1 MSVPPLICYGA
12 PVAAPSP
19 IDDALR
25 PVGELAAGYVDDG
38 MRVGLGTGRA
48 ASAFVHA
55 LALRAREGL
64 DVVGVPTSEATRR
77 LAESLG
83 LRVTEL
89 DGVGELDLTVDGAD
103 EVDPHL
109 DLIKG
114 LGGALVRE
122 KIVAASSARLVI
134 VVGGEKLVSRLGVK
148 TPVPV
153 EIVQFSRPLC
163 ERLIRALGAEPRLR
177 MTPADSKAPYVTDNG
192 NFILD
197 CHFAGIDH
205 PRALEVALREIP
217 GVVGT
222 GLFLNMAERVLVQEG
237 NTVRVL
243 MAQPSQSGA
252 TLHPIGKGK

>member
-1 MSVPPLICYGA
+1 
-12 PVAAPSP
+12 VAAPSP

-25 PVGELAAGYVDDG
+25 PLGELAAGYVDDG

-55 LALRAREGL
+55 LALRAHEGL
-64 DVVGVPTSEATRR
+64 QVLGVPTSESTRR
-77 LAESLG
+77 LALSLG
-83 LRVTEL
+83 LTLATL
-89 DGVGELDLTVDGAD
+89 DDVGELDLTVDGAD

-134 VVGGEKLVSRLGVK
+134 LVGSEKLVPRLGVK

-153 EIVQFSRPLC
+153 EIVPFARALC
-163 ERLIRALGAEPRLR
+163 QRLIRALGAEARLR
-177 MTPADSKAPYVTDNG
+177 KTPADASQPYVTDNG
-192 NFILD
+192 NHVLD
-197 CHFAGIDH
+197 CHFNGIDH

-217 GVVGT
+217 GIVGT
-222 GLFLNMAERVLVQEG
+222 GFFLNMAERVLVQEG

-243 MAQPSQSGA
+243 MSGPTPSPA
-252 TLHPIGKGK
+252 ALHPIGKGK

>member
-1 MSVPPLICYGA
+1 MP
-12 PVAAPSP
+12 APSP

-25 PVGELAAGYVDDG
+25 PVGELAAGYIDDG

-55 LALRAREGL
+55 LALRIRAEGL

-77 LAESLG
+77 LAQSLA
-83 LRVTEL
+83 LRLAAL
-89 DGVGELDLTVDGAD
+89 DDVGELDLTVDGAD
-103 EVDPHL
+103 EVDPDL

-134 VVGGEKLVSRLGVK
+134 VVGAEKIVSRLGVK

-153 EIVQFSRPLC
+153 EIVPFARPLC
-163 ERLIRALGAEPRLR
+163 QRLVRTLGADPRLR
-177 MTPADSKAPYVTDNG
+177 MMPADPKEPYVTDNG
-192 NFILD
+192 NLILD
-197 CHFAGIDH
+197 CHFNGIDH

-222 GLFLNMAERVLVQEG
+222 GFFLNMAERVLVQDG

-243 MAQPSQSGA
+243 MAKPSTIGS
-252 TLHPIGKGK
+252 TLHPVGKGK